1 VKPAFATVATIIVV
15 SLAVW
20 VLFLVVTPGGA
31 LTPPET
37 LVVVGVCAALV
48 LGVKWIWS
56 RLQTRRGKDDR
67 AS

>member
-1 VKPAFATVATIIVV
+1 VKPAFGTVATIIVV

-20 VLFLVVTPGGA
+20 VLFLVVTPGGP

-56 RLQTRRGKDDR
+56 RFQTRRGKDDR
-67 AS
+67 AA